1 MVAHYDIVGNVFFE
15 FWKIDSREKGGKGI
29 ESVERVHDRIHD
41 AISEASFER
50 CAPLPLVLFWPESLK
65 KSFIV
70 NFSYPHL
77 ISSIRQSNLNIFL
90 FFFFLF
96 RRIIVKS
103 IICTLFLISSLRKL
117 LFTRFNSQLW
127 INHNSQIFVTIW
139 SLVRVS

>member
-1 MVAHYDIVGNVFFE
+1 MVAHHDIVGNVFFE

-77 ISSIRQSNLNIFL
+77 ISSIRQSNLNFFL
-90 FFFFLF
+90 FFFF
-96 RRIIVKS
+96 IQKNNYETYSMHI
-103 IICTLFLISSLRKL
+103 FLIYHCLENCYLQDSILN
-117 LFTRFNSQLW
+117 FE
-127 INHNSQIFVTIW
+127 
-139 SLVRVS
+139 